1 MKVLLSPAK
10 SMKSKQPNF
19 VLKTTKPLFENKTQ
33 QIISVLSGWKSS
45 DFKLKMKT
53 NDSISQTTF
62 DAFQSLNNGDSENR
76 FPSIYYYDGIAFK
89 GLSATNMS
97 IDEIDYAQNHLYVL
111 SGLYGI
117 LRPLDLIEFYRLE
130 MALKFEISS
139 QINSLYEFWS
149 YEITSY
155 LNKYFPNEIIVN
167 LASNEYSKVID
178 TKTLTAKFITCH
190 FLEVKNGT
198 EKIVSSHAKKAR
210 GKMANFIIVNKI
222 TSIENLKLFNLNGY
236 VFRHDLSS
244 NNNIYFSRES

>member
-10 SMKSKQPNF
+10 SMKQKQSNF
-19 VLKTTKPLFENKTQ
+19 VLKTTKPLFNNKTN
-33 QIISVLSGWKSS
+33 QIISVLSSWNTL

-62 DAFQSLNNGDSENR
+62 DAFQSLKKCKSENR

-97 IDEIDYAQNHLYVL
+97 IDEINYAQNHLFVL
-111 SGLYGI
+111 SGLYGL

-130 MALKFEISS
+130 MALRFQISS
-139 QINSLYEFWS
+139 DINSLYEFWS
-149 YEITSY
+149 HEITSY
-155 LNKYFPNEIIVN
+155 LNKCSSNEIVVN

-178 TKTLTAKFITCH
+178 TKTLTGKFITCH

-198 EKIVSSHAKKAR
+198 EKIVSSHAKRAR
-210 GKMANFIIVNKI
+210 GMMANFIMVNKLK
-222 TSIENLKLFNLNGY
+222 SIENLKLFNLGGY
-236 VFRHDLSS
+236 IFREDLSS
-244 NNNIYFSRES
+244 KNNIYFSRES

>member
-1 MKVLLSPAK
+1 MKVVLSPAK
-10 SMKSKQPNF
+10 SMNSKLPNF
-19 VLKTTKPLFENKTQ
+19 DLKATKPLFENKTK
-33 QIISVLSGWKSS
+33 QIVSVLSDWKSL

-62 DAFQSLNNGDSENR
+62 DAFQSIKKGLSENR

-89 GLSATNMS
+89 GFSATKMS
-97 IDEIDYAQNHLYVL
+97 FDQINYAQSHLFVL

-130 MALKFEISS
+130 MALRFKISS

-155 LNKYFPNEIIVN
+155 LNKNFPNEVIVN

-210 GKMANFIIVNKI
+210 GKMANFIIVNKLK
-222 TSIENLKLFNLNGY
+222 SLENLKLFNSDGY
-236 VFRHDLSS
+236 VFREDLS
-244 NNNIYFSRES
+244 NQNNIYFSRES